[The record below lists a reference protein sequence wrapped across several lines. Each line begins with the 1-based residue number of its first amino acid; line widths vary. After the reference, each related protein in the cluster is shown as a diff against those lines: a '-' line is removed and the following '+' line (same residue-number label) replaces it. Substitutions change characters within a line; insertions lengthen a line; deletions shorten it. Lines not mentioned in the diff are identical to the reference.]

1 MALSLTFNGTT
12 YTPTYNTQ
20 TGYFEINLT
29 APETGGIYQAD
40 ATYTDVFGQVSTA
53 QEIIRVI
60 LDFIDIQLQPKTFM
74 WVFDYKDLSVK
85 GCVEIQDY
93 EINIDEETNATS
105 FVKILKDINAK
116 ARDYVV
122 IKKNNEKVF
131 WGIIQEISNE
141 DGDKVYTYSLKYIT
155 NMFDRDIKLEN
166 ESLISSTGVEDFLAD
181 AIVYNFMGSSDTFI
195 NLNYLT
201 VTVKSHTK
209 KVVKVSNVENGIYNL
224 HTWMTNCTQNY
235 NIVYDFDVKDTQ
247 YGYKLTLDIE
257 NKTPTKEII
266 DVNAQPISNYN
277 EVFETDVTAKV
288 TCLYDYMGGVEDPR
302 RVQLIF
308 KNW

>member
-1 MALSLTFNGTT
+1 MALTIDFNGNT
-12 YTPTYNTQ
+12 YSATYNTQ
-20 TGYFEINLT
+20 TGYFELNLT
-29 APETGGIYQAD
+29 APDTGGVYQID
-40 ATYTDVFGQVSTA
+40 ASYVDVLGDVSTA
-53 QEIIRVI
+53 QDFIRVLANVVEI
-60 LDFIDIQLQPKTFM
+60 NLQPKTFM

-105 FVKILKDINAK
+105 FVTILKDINAK

-131 WGIIQEISNE
+131 WGVIQEISNE

-155 NMFDRDIKLEN
+155 NMFDRDVKLVN
-166 ESLISSTGVEDFLAD
+166 ESMISTNGVEDFLAYTI
-181 AIVYNFMGSSDTFI
+181 ALNFIGSSDTFI
-195 NLNYLT
+195 NLDYLM
-201 VTVKSHTK
+201 VTIKSHTK

-288 TCLYDYMGGVEDPR
+288 TCLYDLMAGVSNPR
-302 RVQLIF
+302 
-308 KNW
+308 

>member
-1 MALSLTFNGTT
+1 MALTIDFNGNT
-12 YTPTYNTQ
+12 YSATYNTQ
-20 TGYFEINLT
+20 TGYFELNLT
-29 APETGGIYQAD
+29 APETGGVYQID
-40 ATYTDVFGQVSTA
+40 ASYVDVFGEVSTA
-53 QEIIRVI
+53 QDFIRVLANVI
-60 LDFIDIQLQPKTFM
+60 EINLQPKTFM

-105 FVKILKDINAK
+105 FVTILKDINAK

-181 AIVYNFMGSSDTFI
+181 AIAYNFIGSSDTFI

-235 NIVYDFDVKDTQ
+235 NIVYDFDIKDTMF
-247 YGYKLTLDIE
+247 GYKLAIDIE
-257 NKTPTKEII
+257 NKTPAKELI
-266 DVNAQPISNYN
+266 DINAQPVSNYN

-288 TCLYDYMGGVEDPR
+288 TCLYDLMAGVSNPR
-302 RVQLIF
+302 
-308 KNW
+308 